1 MSRLVQSGAAY
12 CLLGFEDENLGSSPG
27 FLGHYCSYLLPKQ
40 TRGTTQILIFKTL
53 RTIGRPTLYILEHG
67 ILPRSVSPTYI
78 TSANLH
84 VLRLARALPLPLPRQ
99 RQINFAH
106 RRLRRDLDNVGNH
119 ICGGIG
125 GIGGD

>member
-1 MSRLVQSGAAY
+1 MGRRSH
-12 CLLGFEDENLGSSPG
+12 E
-27 FLGHYCSYLLPKQ
+27 LPRP
-40 TRGTTQILIFKTL
+40 RGTHYTYSDILFRNVRVVSWQISIHVQGNVTFT
-53 RTIGRPTLYILEHG
+53 YILEHG

-84 VLRLARALPLPLPRQ
+84 VLRLACALPLPLPRQ